1 MPQTLLTPVKDLRL
15 DLKNFRTVPQPD
27 EIHSVQAFVSIDED
41 RFWALMDSLLELD
54 GYLPTE
60 NILVLKTR
68 AKGDLLVK
76 DGNRRI
82 AALKLIH
89 GFLPTDAVP
98 VPSYILTKIAA
109 LNPAWKKANA
119 TVPCAIYDASEAG
132 TVDRIVTLAHGKG
145 EKAGKN
151 AWTAVARAR
160 HNRDVNNGNEPALD
174 LLEKYLTQG
183 KNITLHDAERWAG
196 AYPLSVLEEAMKRL
210 ASRAGATTIRDLAD
224 KYPAIQHRDAFEK
237 IMNAIGNDQLGF
249 PGIRQSTDFA
259 APFGFPA
266 IAPAPAAPSPPLAQP
281 TPIGPSGG
289 PPVVGG
295 PVTAPTA
302 PPAIPSTQPPAK
314 AAVAMNDPR
323 SVKRTLKSFV
333 PRGNNRAKVVTL
345 IDEAKRLDVAK
356 TPLAFC
362 FLLRSMF
369 EISAK
374 AYCDDHAIP
383 TQKPNGENKFL
394 VDLLRDVTNHLT
406 NQKNNK
412 AMVKEL
418 HGALTELAKKDG
430 MLSVTSMNQLV
441 HNPAFSIL
449 PSDVALLFN
458 HIFPLLAAM
467 NR

>member
-1 MPQTLLTPVKDLRL
+1 MPQTLPTAVKDLRL

-27 EIHSVQAFVSIDED
+27 EIRSVQAFVSIDED
-41 RFWALMDSLLELD
+41 RFWALMDSLLEED

-60 NILVLKTR
+60 NVLVLKSR
-68 AKGDLLVK
+68 GKGGLVVK

-89 GFLPTDAVP
+89 GYLPTSAVS
-98 VPSYILTKIAA
+98 VPSYILSKIGA
-109 LNPAWKKANA
+109 LTPTWKKANEA
-119 TVPCAIYDASEAG
+119 VPCAIYNAAEAA

-174 LLEKYLTQG
+174 LLEKYLHQG
-183 KNITLHDAERWAG
+183 KNITSHDAERWAG

-210 ASRAGATTIRDLAD
+210 AQRVGAISVRDFAD
-224 KYPAIQHRDAFEK
+224 KYPAILHRDAFEK
-237 IMNAIGNDQLGF
+237 ILNAIGNDQIGF
-249 PGIRQSTDFA
+249 PTIRQTADFA
-259 APFGFPA
+259 IGFGFPA
-266 IAPAPAAPSPPLAQP
+266 IATQPTTPSQPAVPAGPIGAPPTLSGPVSTPPAASPTVPSNQ
-281 TPIGPSGG
+281 
-289 PPVVGG
+289 PPV
-295 PVTAPTA
+295 
-302 PPAIPSTQPPAK
+302 II
-314 AAVAMNDPR
+314 AVAMNDPR
-323 SVKRTLKSFV
+323 AVKRTLRSFV
-333 PRGNNRAKVVTL
+333 PRGNNRSKVVTL
-345 IDEAKRLDVAK
+345 LDEARKLDVAK

-374 AYCDDHAIP
+374 AYCDDHNIS
-383 TQKPNGENKFL
+383 TQKQNGENKFL
-394 VDLLRDVTNHLT
+394 VELLRDVTNHLT
-406 NQKNNK
+406 NQKKNK

-418 HGALTELAKKDG
+418 HGALAELAKQDG

-441 HNPAFSIL
+441 HNPAFSII
-449 PSDVALLFN
+449 PGDVALLFGN
-458 HIFPLLAAM
+458 VFPLLSAM